1 MTGVG
6 ILSYG
11 VYIPFYRLKV
21 DDIAGVW
28 GKQSSDIKS
37 SLGIAEKSVA
47 GFDEDS
53 VTLGFEASHNAL
65 SQGRINPETIEAILV
80 GSESHPYAVN
90 PASTILAEFLGIEK
104 NYLAYDTE
112 FACKAA
118 TGALISAQALIKS
131 GYSDYALI
139 AGSDKG
145 MGKTHDVLEYTA
157 ASASVSLLL
166 GKDDLVLE
174 ILNFETFSSDTPDF
188 WRREGI
194 RYPSHGGRFTGKPS
208 YFYHIQEAS
217 KSIFKKTGLS
227 PKDFTYG
234 VFHMPNGKFPVQ
246 VARSLGFTEAQI
258 KDSLTVN
265 YLGNSYTASAL
276 IGLISV
282 LEKAKPG
289 DLIFLC
295 SYGSGAGSDSFVL
308 RVTKNILRRRKK
320 FSQVIE
326 DKKYID
332 YPTYL
337 KFMEMI

>member
-1 MTGVG
+1 MVG
-6 ILSYG
+6 IVSYS
-11 VYIPFYRLKV
+11 FYVPKYRIKTE
-21 DDIAGVW
+21 DIAQVW
-28 GKQSSDIKS
+28 GKNPEDVKKS
-37 SLGIAEKSVA
+37 LLIEEKAVA
-47 GFDEDS
+47 GIDEDS
-53 VTLGFEASHNAL
+53 LTMAFESSSSAL
-65 SQGRINPETIEAILV
+65 SDVQIDKNKIKVVLF
-80 GSESHPYAVN
+80 GSETHPYAVN

-118 TGALISAQALIKS
+118 TGAIISAQALIKS

-139 AGSDKG
+139 TGSDKG

-157 ASASVSLLL
+157 ASGSVSLLL
-166 GKDDLVLE
+166 GKDDLILE
-174 ILNFETFSSDTPDF
+174 ILDFESFSSDTPDF
-188 WRREGI
+188 WRREGM

-208 YFYHIQEAS
+208 YFYHIEESS
-217 KSIFKKTGLS
+217 KSLFKKTGLK
-227 PKDFTYG
+227 PEDFAYG

-246 VARSLGFTEAQI
+246 VAKSLGFSPAQI

-276 IGLISV
+276 MGLMAV
-282 LEKAKPG
+282 LEKAKAG

-308 RVTKNILRRRKK
+308 RVTKNLTKRKK
-320 FSQVIE
+320 EFIKVIKN
-326 DKKYID
+326 KKYID

>member
-1 MTGVG
+1 MIGVV
-6 ILSYG
+6 SYG
-11 VYIPFYRLKV
+11 FYIPKYRIKTEE
-21 DDIAGVW
+21 IAKVW
-28 GKQSSDIKS
+28 GKNPEDVKKSLLIEEKTVAGIDEDSLTMAFESASLALSDIKVDRS
-37 SLGIAEKSVA
+37 KIKIVL
-47 GFDEDS
+47 F
-53 VTLGFEASHNAL
+53 
-65 SQGRINPETIEAILV
+65 
-80 GSESHPYAVN
+80 GSETHPYAVN

-118 TGALISAQALIKS
+118 TGALISAQGLIKS

-139 AGSDKG
+139 TGSDKG

-157 ASASVSLLL
+157 ASGSVSLLL

-174 ILNFETFSSDTPDF
+174 ILDFESFSSDTPDF

-208 YFYHIQEAS
+208 YFYHIEEAS
-217 KSIFKKTGLS
+217 KSLFKKTDLS
-227 PKDFTYG
+227 PKDFSFA

-246 VARSLGFTEAQI
+246 VAKSLGFSSAQI

-276 IGLISV
+276 MGLMAV
-282 LEKAKPG
+282 LEKAKTEN
-289 DLIFLC
+289 LIFLC

-308 RVTKNILRRRKK
+308 KVTKNLAKRRKEFTK
-320 FSQVIE
+320 IIG

>member
-1 MTGVG
+1 MIG
-6 ILSYG
+6 IVSYG
-11 VYIPFYRLKV
+11 FYIPKYRIKTEE
-21 DDIAGVW
+21 IAKVW
-28 GKQSSDIKS
+28 GKNPEDVKKSLLIEEKAVAGIDEDSLTMAFESASSALSDIK
-37 SLGIAEKSVA
+37 IDKSKIKVVL
-47 GFDEDS
+47 F
-53 VTLGFEASHNAL
+53 
-65 SQGRINPETIEAILV
+65 
-80 GSESHPYAVN
+80 GSETHPYAVN
-90 PASTILAEFLGIEK
+90 PASTILAEFLSIEK

-118 TGALISAQALIKS
+118 TGALISASGLIKS

-139 AGSDKG
+139 TASDKG

-157 ASASVSLLL
+157 ASGSVSLLL
-166 GKDDLVLE
+166 GKDNLLLE
-174 ILNFETFSSDTPDF
+174 IIDFESFSSDTPDF

-208 YFYHIQEAS
+208 YFYHIEEAS
-217 KSIFKKTGLS
+217 KSLFKKTGLAA
-227 PKDFTYG
+227 KDFSFA

-246 VARSLGFTEAQI
+246 VAKSLGFSMAQI

-276 IGLISV
+276 IGLTAV

-289 DLIFLC
+289 DLIYLC

-308 RVTKNILRRRKK
+308 RVTKNILKRRKEFTK
-320 FSQVIE
+320 VIG

-337 KFMEMI
+337 KFMEII

>member
-1 MTGVG
+1 MIG
-6 ILSYG
+6 IVSYG
-11 VYIPFYRLKV
+11 FYVPKYRIKTEE
-21 DDIAGVW
+21 IAKVW
-28 GKQSSDIKS
+28 GKNPEDVKKSLLIK
-37 SLGIAEKSVA
+37 EKAVA
-47 GFDEDS
+47 GIDEDS
-53 VTLGFEASHNAL
+53 LTMAFESASSAL
-65 SQGRINPETIEAILV
+65 SEVKIDRNEIKVVLF
-80 GSESHPYAVN
+80 GSETHPYAVN

-118 TGALISAQALIKS
+118 TGALISAQGLIKS
-131 GYSDYALI
+131 GFSDYALI
-139 AGSDKG
+139 TGSDKG

-166 GKDDLVLE
+166 GKDNLVLE
-174 ILNFETFSSDTPDF
+174 ILDFETFSSDTSDF

-208 YFYHIQEAS
+208 YFYHIEEAS

-227 PKDFTYG
+227 AKDFAYG

-246 VARSLGFTEAQI
+246 VARSLGFSEAQI

-276 IGLISV
+276 IGLMAV

-289 DLIFLC
+289 ELIFLC

-308 RVTKNILRRRKK
+308 KVTKNILKRRKEFK
-320 FSQVIE
+320 QIIE

-337 KFMEMI
+337 KFMEII

>member
-1 MTGVG
+1 MVG
-6 ILSYG
+6 IVSYG
-11 VYIPFYRLKV
+11 FYVPKYRIKTEE
-21 DDIAGVW
+21 IASIW
-28 GKQSSDIKS
+28 GKNPGDVKR
-37 SLGIAEKSVA
+37 SLLIEEKAVA
-47 GFDEDS
+47 GIDEDS
-53 VTLGFEASHNAL
+53 LTMAFESASSAL
-65 SQGRINPETIEAILV
+65 SDVKIDRNKIKVVLF
-80 GSESHPYAVN
+80 GSETHPYAVN

-118 TGALISAQALIKS
+118 TGALISAQGLIKS
-131 GYSDYALI
+131 GYSDYALVT
-139 AGSDKG
+139 GSDKG

-208 YFYHIQEAS
+208 YFYHIEEAS

-227 PKDFTYG
+227 PKDFAYG
-234 VFHMPNGKFPVQ
+234 VFHMPNGKFPIQ
-246 VARSLGFTEAQI
+246 VARSLGFSEAQI

-276 IGLISV
+276 MGLMAV

-289 DLIFLC
+289 ELIFLC

-308 RVTKNILRRRKK
+308 KVTKNILKRRKEFK
-320 FSQVIE
+320 QLIE

-337 KFMEMI
+337 KFMEII

>member
-1 MTGVG
+1 MVGVV
-6 ILSYG
+6 SYG
-11 VYIPFYRLKV
+11 FYIPKYRIKTEE
-21 DDIAGVW
+21 IAKVW
-28 GKQSSDIKS
+28 GKNPDDVKKS
-37 SLGIAEKSVA
+37 LMIEEKAVA
-47 GFDEDS
+47 GIDEDS
-53 VTLGFEASHNAL
+53 LTMAFESASSAL
-65 SQGRINPETIEAILV
+65 SSVDIDKSKIKVVLF
-80 GSESHPYAVN
+80 GSETHPYAVN

-118 TGALISAQALIKS
+118 TGAMISAQALIKS

-139 AGSDKG
+139 TGSDKG

-157 ASASVSLLL
+157 ASGSVSLLL
-166 GKDDLVLE
+166 GKDDLILE
-174 ILNFETFSSDTPDF
+174 ILDFESFSSDTPDF
-188 WRREGI
+188 WRREGM

-208 YFYHIQEAS
+208 YFYHIEEAS
-217 KSIFKKTGLS
+217 KSLFKKTGLA
-227 PKDFTYG
+227 PKDFAYA

-246 VARSLGFTEAQI
+246 VARSLGFSEAQI

-276 IGLISV
+276 IGLMAV

-308 RVTKNILRRRKK
+308 RVTKNILKRRKE

>member
-1 MTGVG
+1 MIG
-6 ILSYG
+6 IVSYG
-11 VYIPFYRLKV
+11 FYVPKYRIKT
-21 DDIAGVW
+21 DEIATVW
-28 GKQSSDIKS
+28 GKNPEDVKKS
-37 SLGIAEKSVA
+37 LLIEEKAVA
-47 GFDEDS
+47 GIDEDS
-53 VTLGFEASHNAL
+53 LTMAFESSSSAL
-65 SQGRINPETIEAILV
+65 SDVQIDKNKIKVVLF
-80 GSESHPYAVN
+80 GSETHPYAVN
-90 PASTILAEFLGIEK
+90 PASTILAEFLGIEQ

-118 TGALISAQALIKS
+118 TGAIISAQALIKS

-139 AGSDKG
+139 TGSDKG

-157 ASASVSLLL
+157 ASGSVSLLL
-166 GKDDLVLE
+166 GKDDLILE
-174 ILNFETFSSDTPDF
+174 ILDFESFSSDTPDF
-188 WRREGI
+188 WRREGM

-208 YFYHIQEAS
+208 YFYHIEESS
-217 KSIFKKTGLS
+217 KNLFKKTGLK
-227 PKDFTYG
+227 PEDFAYG

-246 VARSLGFTEAQI
+246 VAKSLGFSFLQI

-276 IGLISV
+276 MGLMAV
-282 LEKAKPG
+282 LEKAKAG

-308 RVTKNILRRRKK
+308 RVTKNLTKRKK
-320 FSQVIE
+320 EFIKVIKN
-326 DKKYID
+326 KKYID